1 VSLFTEE
8 PREPV
13 IDDDGAEVIPNDPV
27 VTFLNRWLWR
37 TENRAAVEKELR
49 ELIATPPIRQEQRG

>member
-1 VSLFTEE
+1 
-8 PREPV
+8 V